1 MLQFREASATR
12 RLYYWMVLDI
22 SGQLSVDLVQEL
34 VRLGLVVVVRITDLL
49 LLEDQATDVV
59 K

>member
-1 MLQFREASATR
+1 
-12 RLYYWMVLDI
+12 MVLDI
-22 SGQLSVDLVQEL
+22 SGQLSVDLVQKL